1 MVQMHFPQKT
11 EKEVSCVMPPAHGQP
26 GIGLNHDTSTFF
38 QVSCWCHPSYRRHD
52 LQLTL

>member
-38 QVSCWCHPSYRRHD
+38 KCHAGVIRH
-52 LQLTL
+52 TGVMISN